1 MFGNYVYCILLA
13 KEYNKIN
20 KRDKHD
26 EREVRG
32 MKQYKIV
39 TESGK
44 QLFNETYNEIGANS
58 IWEMFNGIYE
68 DDNGNEE
75 RIFIEEV

>member
-1 MFGNYVYCILLA
+1 
-13 KEYNKIN
+13 
-20 KRDKHD
+20 
-26 EREVRG
+26 
-32 MKQYKIV
+32 MKQYKIT

-44 QLFNETYNEIGANS
+44 QLFDKTYNEREANS

>member
-1 MFGNYVYCILLA
+1 
-13 KEYNKIN
+13 
-20 KRDKHD
+20 
-26 EREVRG
+26 
-32 MKQYKIV
+32 MKQYRIV

-44 QLFNETYNEIGANS
+44 QLFNETYNETGANS

>member
-1 MFGNYVYCILLA
+1 MY
-13 KEYNKIN
+13 YNIN
-20 KRDKHD
+20 KRDKHY
-26 EREVRG
+26 EREVKH
-32 MKQYKIV
+32 MKQYKIT

-44 QLFNETYNEIGANS
+44 QLFDKTYNEREANS

>member
-1 MFGNYVYCILLA
+1 MY
-13 KEYNKIN
+13 YNIN
-20 KRDKHD
+20 KRDKHH

-32 MKQYKIV
+32 MKQYRIV

-44 QLFNETYNEIGANS
+44 QLFNETYNETGANS

>member
-1 MFGNYVYCILLA
+1 MY
-13 KEYNKIN
+13 YNIN
-20 KRDKHD
+20 KRDKHH

-32 MKQYKIV
+32 MKQYRIV

-44 QLFNETYNEIGANS
+44 QLFNETDNEIGANS
-58 IWEMFNGIYE
+58 IWEMLNGIYE